1 MSDLVL
7 PLVAGLVLTGLGIP
21 VRRWL
26 AEQSYRRADEVDQ
39 AAPGRRWWVPPT
51 LGLSG
56 ALVLHRVWQVEDT
69 AVPGWPVAAVLG
81 ATLGVVV
88 LACVL
93 MAAIDLDVHRLPDRI
108 MFPAMLALGVGL
120 ALAAL
125 VGGGPGP
132 LVRAL
137 LGGLG
142 GGGLYL
148 LIALLSLVRGS
159 LAVGLG
165 DVKLA
170 ALLGGA
176 LGWFGWSEAILGI
189 YAGFVVG
196 GLWALALLVL
206 RRVSWKGDFA
216 YGPAM
221 MVGALLGLML
231 APQLSTTMLSL

>member
-1 MSDLVL
+1 MNDLV
-7 PLVAGLVLTGLGIP
+7 PALVAGLALGVLGVP
-21 VRRWL
+21 VARWL
-26 AEQSYRRADEVDQ
+26 GRTAYRRPDETD
-39 AAPGRRWWVPPT
+39 APAPGRRWWVPPA
-51 LGLSG
+51 LGLAG
-56 ALVLHRVWQVEDT
+56 ALVLHRVWQVEHP
-69 AVPGWPVAAVLG
+69 AVPGWPVAAVLA
-81 ATLGVVV
+81 ATLLVVV
-88 LACVL
+88 LACVC

-108 MFPAMLALGVGL
+108 MFPAMIALGAGL
-120 ALAAL
+120 VLAAL
-125 VGGGPGP
+125 LGGGWEP

-137 LGGLG
+137 LGGLA

-170 ALLGGA
+170 ALLGAA
-176 LGWFGWSEAILGI
+176 LGWFGWSEVVLGI
-189 YAGFVVG
+189 YGGFVVG

-221 MVGALLGLML
+221 MVGALLGLVL
-231 APQLSTTMLSL
+231 APQLTTTMVSF